1 MTVRLLTAAL
11 LLSLAC
17 APGAARADVLGW
29 LNKRVDSLMN
39 DGPKGDAEN
48 AQFDRYLKMLQ
59 APGEA
64 NMTAPD
70 STPAPSSPSSAYQP
84 RLTDALR
91 EIIPDGGDRD
101 STFFYQNVYLM
112 GVLSAQLGF
121 RTSLRVV
128 GHLGEGIDPSIQLLE
143 RIQSEFKKDPG
154 RFTVARLHQL
164 IERAMAQ
171 VQSTHQLMVE
181 SRDVLD
187 SARLQ
192 VQRTGDLMD
201 RLIAEEGRLQSIPAV
216 LGVTQTT
223 RKGVDNLSAANNT
236 LSSCVTH
243 FRNSFLELKRELADL
258 EQAAATS
265 SWSADKQWL
274 TDRKDRVRTLNEH
287 LAHTIASMREAGVI
301 VRTNL
306 ALIRLNHHGLMQ
318 VLSTLSA
325 SPLARQRRDD
335 GGLPL
340 AEDDGETDRARV
352 AGLAFAKINPRLAE
366 SVGQLAALG
375 RDMETRRT
383 RLEEWAK
390 GLRKWKPDPI
400 VVDDVPD
407 WAFTDNSIPK
417 KNEKWT
423 SYGMLPERESD
434 ADGMIATLERDL
446 AIGPSRAETARVM
459 KARRQLDETLGD
471 DHDSTSTPIDR
482 AELGGIPRAAAP
494 RRGSTDDAI
503 LGDVIPEGRTPE
515 IEDLGPS
522 PADVTP
528 AKPAAEDP
536 PPPPRPAAPA
546 PPVADPDKGY
556 ELPSWF

>member
-1 MTVRLLTAAL
+1 MKPRLLLAALIWSLTAA
-11 LLSLAC
+11 SAS
-17 APGAARADVLGW
+17 ADVLSW
-29 LNKRVDSLMN
+29 LNKRVDGLMSE
-39 DGPKGDAEN
+39 GPKGEAEN
-48 AQFDRYLKMLQ
+48 AQFDRYLKMLA
-59 APGEA
+59 APVD
-64 NMTAPD
+64 TAAPTE
-70 STPAPSSPSSAYQP
+70 TPVPVAAYQP
-84 RLTDALR
+84 KLTDALR

-101 STFFYQNVYLM
+101 TTFFYQNVYLL

-143 RIQSEFKKDPG
+143 RIQSEFKRDPS

-187 SARLQ
+187 AAKNQ
-192 VQRTGDLMD
+192 VQRTGDLLD

-223 RKGVDNLSAANNT
+223 RKGVDNLSASLNT
-236 LSSCVTH
+236 LHSCTTH
-243 FRNSFLELKRELADL
+243 FRSAFHALKRELADL

-274 TDRKDRVRTLNEH
+274 TDRKDRIRTLHEY
-287 LAHTIASMREAGVI
+287 LTRTIAAMREAGVI

-306 ALIRLNHHGLMQ
+306 ALIRLNHQSLMQ
-318 VLSTLSA
+318 VLSTLGA
-325 SPLARQRRDD
+325 SPLARQRRDE
-335 GGLPL
+335 GGLPTY
-340 AEDDGETDRARV
+340 DDGEIDRARV
-352 AGLAFAKINPRLAE
+352 AGLAFSKINPRLSE

-390 GLRKWKPDPI
+390 GLRRWKPDPI

-417 KNEKWT
+417 KSEKWN
-423 SYGMLPERESD
+423 SYSMLPERESEFN
-434 ADGMIATLERDL
+434 GVIETLERDL
-446 AIGPSRAETARVM
+446 QIGPSKAEAKRI
-459 KARRQLDETLGD
+459 RQERERLDEALGD
-471 DHDSTSTPIDR
+471 AHDPTSTPLDR
-482 AELGGIPRAAAP
+482 VPRAAAP
-494 RRGSTDDAI
+494 RA
-503 LGDVIPEGRTPE
+503 PE
-515 IEDLGPS
+515 IDDLGPA
-522 PADVTP
+522 PADLDPPAKKEEP
-528 AKPAAEDP
+528 AKPADP
-536 PPPPRPAAPA
+536 E
-546 PPVADPDKGY
+546 KGY
-556 ELPSWF
+556 ELPGWF